1 MESFTNKLISSLP
14 ALIFRGAVEVHKRPT
29 LAAGLYASALFG
41 VFASPFGGVRHTLG
55 ATGGRRRRSPY
66 GESGGEPPQ
75 ASVLDDLDRAGL
87 RVVERVYRP
96 GDEVYTPGDPAD
108 SLWFL
113 LSGVVRTY
121 KTYGGDYK
129 EATTA
134 LLKDEGVFRI
144 LDLAEGGHQE
154 EFAEAV
160 TEVRVASVRKAA
172 LRWLVKRKP
181 EASLALFSEFS
192 KRTRQTGDLLES
204 LLQREVASRLAAL
217 FLSLAERFG
226 EREEGARAETVTI
239 GLRLTHQQL
248 GSMIASTREAV
259 SKAMTDLRREG
270 LIDVQGRRIVL
281 LDYSA
286 LSQRA
291 EGGTG
296 A

>member
-1 MESFTNKLISSLP
+1 MKRFVNKLASSLP

-29 LAAGLYASALFG
+29 LAAGLYATALVG

-55 ATGGRRRRSPY
+55 MTGRRGRRRIS
-66 GESGGEPPQ
+66 GEGGPEPPQ
-75 ASVLDDLDRAGL
+75 ASVLDELDRAGL
-87 RVVERVYRP
+87 RVVERVYHP

-108 SLWFL
+108 SLYFL

-121 KTYGGDYK
+121 KIYGGDYK
-129 EATTA
+129 EGTTA
-134 LLKDEGVFRI
+134 LLKDEGVFGI
-144 LDLAEGGHQE
+144 LDLAEGGYQE

-160 TEVRVASVRKAA
+160 TEARVASVRKAA
-172 LRWLVKRKP
+172 LRWLVKRNP

-192 KRTRQTGDLLES
+192 ERTRQTADLLES

-226 EREEGARAETVTI
+226 ENEEGARAETVTI
-239 GLRLTHQQL
+239 GLRLTHHQL

-281 LDYSA
+281 LDPSA
-286 LSQRA
+286 LSERA
-291 EGGTG
+291 EGGSG
-296 A
+296 G

>member
-1 MESFTNKLISSLP
+1 MENFANKLVSSLP

-29 LAAGLYASALFG
+29 LAAGLYASALVG

-55 ATGGRRRRSPY
+55 MSGRRGKRGIS
-66 GESGGEPPQ
+66 GEGGPESPQ
-75 ASVLDDLDRAGL
+75 ASVLDELYRAGL
-87 RVVERVYRP
+87 RVAERVYRP
-96 GDEVYTPGDPAD
+96 GDEVYTPGDPAE
-108 SLWFL
+108 SLCFL

-121 KTYGGDYK
+121 KIYGGDYK

-134 LLKDEGVFRI
+134 LLKDEGVFGI

-160 TEVRVASVRKAA
+160 TEVRVAFVRKAA
-172 LRWLVKRKP
+172 LRWLVKRNP
-181 EASLALFSEFS
+181 EAALALFSEFS
-192 KRTRQTGDLLES
+192 ERTRQTADLLES
-204 LLQREVASRLAAL
+204 LLQREVASRLATL

-226 EREEGARAETVTI
+226 EKAEGARSGTVTI

-248 GSMIASTREAV
+248 GSMTASTREAV

-281 LDYSA
+281 LDNSA
-286 LSQRA
+286 LCERA
-291 EGGTG
+291 NGGPG
-296 A
+296 R